1 MGQGPMSTAA
11 TAAVEPIGD
20 AAARRALAE
29 VLCRPVTGWSL
40 TNLEADQDTV
50 GAMVQRQVLQETVE
64 AVLAAAGW
72 RPPVPTLTSVGE
84 LDAVP
89 VGAVLTDRYGQIWI
103 RTEQGWG
110 EPCPAEVEVG
120 ELVEWA
126 PLTVHVVVADGSAS
140 EEAR

>member
-1 MGQGPMSTAA
+1 MGREPTSRAA
-11 TAAVEPIGD
+11 IEPTGD

-29 VLCRPVTGWSL
+29 VLCRPVTGWGL
-40 TNLEADQDTV
+40 ANLEADRETV
-50 GAMVQRQVLQETVE
+50 GAIFQRQVLQETVE
-64 AVLAAAGW
+64 AVLAAGW
-72 RPPVPTLTSVGE
+72 RPPTATLSTVDE

-110 EPCPAEVEVG
+110 EPCSAEVEVG

-126 PLTVHVVVADGSAS
+126 PLTVYVVVGDGSAS
-140 EEAR
+140 RNAR